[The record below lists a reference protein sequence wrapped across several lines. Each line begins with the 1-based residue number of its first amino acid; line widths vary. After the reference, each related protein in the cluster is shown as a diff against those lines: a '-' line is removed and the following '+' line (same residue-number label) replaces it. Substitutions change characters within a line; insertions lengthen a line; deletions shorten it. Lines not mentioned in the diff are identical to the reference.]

1 MTLELT
7 VIGPVALA
15 FSAPPIVTLEPTVLS
30 FTRNIPPPTKSDLLA
45 VGGVTVAILRPRKFT
60 KILPV
65 PVEGAVLKLSVV
77 PLTLYLFVS

>member
-15 FSAPPIVTLEPTVLS
+15 FSAPPTVTLAPTVLS
-30 FTRNIPPPTKSDLLA
+30 FTRNMPPPIKLLLLA
-45 VGGVTVAILRPRKFT
+45 VGGDTVAILTPRKFT

-65 PVEGAVLKLSVV
+65 PVEGAVLKERLV
-77 PLTLYLFVS
+77 PDTLYLFVS